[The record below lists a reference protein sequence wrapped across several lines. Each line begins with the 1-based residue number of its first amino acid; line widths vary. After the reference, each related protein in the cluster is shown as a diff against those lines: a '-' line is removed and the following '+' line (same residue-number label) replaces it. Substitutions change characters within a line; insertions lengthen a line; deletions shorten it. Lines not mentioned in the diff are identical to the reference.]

1 MEDKEEEEREGW
13 GRRRG
18 QGSKPRPIFY
28 FETRVSQYF
37 QVFLFCVLKTYHIQV
52 ECLYLH
58 MAGNYG
64 YLGNMNV
71 SPVLVPF

>member
-1 MEDKEEEEREGW
+1 MKDKEEEEREGW

-37 QVFLFCVLKTYHIQV
+37 QVFLFCVLKIYHI
-52 ECLYLH
+52 
-58 MAGNYG
+58 
-64 YLGNMNV
+64 
-71 SPVLVPF
+71 